1 MGIRKVK
8 LEDVIPP
15 KVVEVKTYSKAVY
28 VEHEDVTPTVK
39 EIPTPDSRL
48 IKERLK
54 ELEVSEVVYFPEY
67 RLEMMGDRIGPR
79 YRQPPEKQKT
89 KFRTAVYNNAT
100 AMGLKVSIYWV
111 KTKNHTVTMRVTLK

>member
-15 KVVEVKTYSKAVY
+15 KVVEFKTYSEAVY

-39 EIPTPDSRL
+39 EIPAPDSRL

-54 ELEVSEVVYFPEY
+54 ELEVSEAVYFPEY

-79 YRQPPEKQKT
+79 YRKPPEKEKV
-89 KFRTAVYNNAT
+89 KFRSAVRNNAT

-111 KTKNHTVTMRVTLK
+111 NTKNHTVTMRVTLK